1 MKRFAWLACLCT
13 GCLIPVTPSGDDGD
27 DDGSNQAQMDVDQW
41 NQLVTQDDARRM
53 PFLDGNTNIGALA
66 PVGNQLFYED
76 ETNYSPVL
84 YRYDHASGATLKYQF
99 SIGGGDDANDR
110 ESANL
115 VVTAD
120 DSDDPVTFNAYDS
133 NSANQLVDS
142 TQLPAPEGAKW
153 DAYAV
158 DGQTVYFVD
167 QSTEG
172 ATTLL
177 RWTPGEGQAPA
188 AVTTLET
195 DGVDVG
201 EFEDFD
207 VSGNTM
213 VFVESGRIWSLDL
226 TTQHATWLMNMTQV
240 NGNVDF
246 ETDGVMFDTEDGAL
260 QFFAYATNT
269 LTDVSAKIDTHAF
282 PLNATFAGA
291 SNYDGDADGGF
302 ARWGNDVL
310 YIGQDGLFAYDLV
323 ADSITAIVLEPDLA
337 DLRIDY
343 RFPVALDDGTVF
355 VTGLTSNDGAI
366 GADGPTYMIALPPI
380 VGP

>member
-1 MKRFAWLACLCT
+1 MKRFASLACLCT
-13 GCLIPVTPSGDDGD
+13 GCLIPSMPSGGDGD
-27 DDGSNQAQMDVDQW
+27 DDGNNQAQMDVDQW

-53 PFLDGNTNIGALA
+53 PFLGSNVGALA

-76 ETNYSPVL
+76 DTNYSPVL
-84 YRYDHASGATLKYQF
+84 YRYDHASGATLAYTF

-120 DSDDPVTFNAYDS
+120 DSDDPVTFDAYDS
-133 NSANQLVDS
+133 SSANQLVDS

-158 DGQTVYFVD
+158 DGQTVYFID
-167 QSTEG
+167 QSTAG

-177 RWTPGEGQAPA
+177 RWTPGQGQAPA
-188 AVTTLET
+188 AVTTLEN

-207 VSGNTM
+207 VSGKTM

-226 TTQHATWLMNMTQV
+226 TSQHATWLMNMTQV
-240 NGNVDF
+240 NGSIDF
-246 ETDGVMFDTEDGAL
+246 ETDGVMFDTEDGTL
-260 QFFAYATNT
+260 QFFAYATST
-269 LTDVSAKIDTHAF
+269 LTDVSAKIDTHVF
-282 PLNATFAGA
+282 PLNATFATA

-310 YIGQDGLFAYDLV
+310 YIGEDGLFAYDLV
-323 ADSITAIVLEPDLA
+323 ADTITAIVLEPDLA

-366 GADGPTYMIALPPI
+366 GADGPTYEIALPPI